1 MVNPFIAL
9 LLALTALVLGWWL
22 FMPPHG
28 AFLRWRRQRRL
39 TERMLQEDALKHIH
53 LCEIHNTR
61 PTLKSLAGALNI
73 TPDEAAHLL
82 ATLEELQFLQ
92 VQGKHFRL
100 TPAGREYALHVI
112 RAHRLWERY
121 LADTTGFNAEEWHDQ
136 AEYYEHALTPEEAN
150 RLSAQLGNPTHDP
163 HGDPIPTA
171 SGEVVY
177 RRRIPLAEMEVDK
190 PARIVHIEDEP
201 EAVYAQ
207 IVAEGLHA
215 GMMVRVLE
223 ASPHRIRFWAGGDE
237 HTLAPL
243 IAANIAVEP
252 LDTEP
257 RPTTLQG
264 EPLTQLKAG
273 EKGRVLGISGH
284 IRGVER
290 RRLMDLGIVPGTII
304 QKEMNNPGGNP
315 AAYLI
320 RGALIALR
328 AAQSD
333 HIRVERLTNGKGHP
347 TLSATDQPQAEFTQS
362 SEAITE

>member
-9 LLALTALVLGWWL
+9 MIALAALALGWWL
-22 FMPPHG
+22 FVPPHG

-53 LCEIHNTR
+53 LCEIHNIR

-82 ATLEELQFLQ
+82 STLEELQFLQ
-92 VQGKHFRL
+92 IQGKYFRL

-121 LADTTGFNAEEWHDQ
+121 LADTSGFEAQEWHDQ
-136 AEYYEHALTPEEAN
+136 AEYYEHALSPEEVN

-223 ASPHRIRFWAGGDE
+223 ASPQRIRFWAGGDE

-252 LDTEP
+252 LDEEP
-257 RPTTLQG
+257 RPTAQLG
-264 EPLTQLKAG
+264 EPLTQLKPG
-273 EKGRVLGISGH
+273 EKARVLGISGR

-304 QKEMNNPGGNP
+304 QKEMSNPSGNP

-333 HIRVERLTNGKGHP
+333 HIRVERLPNGTGEKTPNSKH
-347 TLSATDQPQAEFTQS
+347 QQQAELALKPEETP
-362 SEAITE
+362 E